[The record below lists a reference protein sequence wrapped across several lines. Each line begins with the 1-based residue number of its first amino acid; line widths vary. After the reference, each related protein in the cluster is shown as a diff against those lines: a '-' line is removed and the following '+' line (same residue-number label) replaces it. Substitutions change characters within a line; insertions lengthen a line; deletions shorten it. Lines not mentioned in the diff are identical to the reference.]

1 MSSLVK
7 KQGVNSFEDIPGD
20 HIFSVDL
27 EKEDCSI
34 VKNIAVEDW
43 VRSGGLG
50 VPLGKTKG

>member
-1 MSSLVK
+1 MFV
-7 KQGVNSFEDIPGD
+7 GFPGD
-20 HIFSVDL
+20 HVLSVDL

-50 VPLGKTKG
+50 VPLGKTQR